1 MKLLTRS
8 EEIMLL
14 AIWKLKKEA
23 YGVPIRELV
32 SEWTGQE
39 WAFGQIYKPL
49 KTLLSKNYVRQYTS
63 DPTAERGGRSKHIYE
78 LTKAGSEALTEI
90 RKVQNNI
97 WTEDSITA
105 FEK

>member
-8 EEIMLL
+8 EEIVLL
-14 AIWKLKKEA
+14 AIWKLNKDA
-23 YGVPIRELV
+23 YGVPLRELV
-32 SEWTGQE
+32 SDWTGQE
-39 WAFGQIYKPL
+39 WAFGQIYKSL

-63 DPTAERGGRSKHIYE
+63 APVSERGGRSKHIYE
-78 LTKAGSEALTEI
+78 LTKAGSEALSEI

-97 WTEDSITA
+97 WTVETIAA